1 MDDMNTM
8 KSVVLKKPYSVGVER
23 RKIPVIS
30 DVNDVV
36 IRTLFA
42 GICGS
47 DLHIYSGSIHVP
59 SVALGHES
67 VGIIEEVG
75 EGVRSLAKGDL
86 VVIPFDI
93 GCGFCDYCR
102 IGETAFCETS
112 NSGKCGHEYSGGD
125 ITGAQSEFLRVPY
138 ADFNVL
144 KVKDLGTRNIDYIFL
159 SDNLSTGWNAVVET
173 GLQPGDSIVI
183 FGAGSVGLLSAY
195 SSKLLGASRVF
206 IVDSDK
212 NRLKKAEEIGIIPI
226 DYKNENVL
234 ETILNENEGAL
245 VDRGI
250 DAVGRASLVQKGS
263 SYSSIVI
270 DQLLE
275 LVKNKGS
282 IYLAGVYP
290 IDLNLILPFSKIY
303 FKGIKINS
311 GKTSVHKYYRSLLR
325 LIETGA
331 VSPSHVVQPTIIN
344 IDDAP
349 EAYIDFYNHKGNLTK
364 PVIRL

>member
-1 MDDMNTM
+1 MM
-8 KSVVLKKPYSVGVER
+8 KSVVLKEPHLVRVER
-23 RKIPVIS
+23 RKRPVIS

-36 IRTLFA
+36 VRTLFA

-47 DLHIYSGSIHVP
+47 DLHIYDGSIHVP
-59 SVALGHES
+59 SDALGHES

-75 EGVRSLAKGDL
+75 KGIKSLEKGDL
-86 VVIPFDI
+86 VVIPFDV
-93 GCGFCDYCR
+93 GCGSCDYCR

-138 ADFNVL
+138 ADFNAL

-159 SDNLSTGWNAVVET
+159 ADNLPTGWNAVVKT
-173 GLQPGDSIVI
+173 GFQPGDSVVI

-195 SSKLLGASRVF
+195 SAKLLGASRVF

-212 NRLKKAEEIGIIPI
+212 NRLKKAEEIGSIPI

-250 DAVGRASLVQKGS
+250 DAVGRASLVQKDS
-263 SYSSIVI
+263 SYSSTAI
-270 DQLLE
+270 DQLIE
-275 LVKNKGS
+275 LVKNGGG
-282 IYLAGVYP
+282 IYVAGVYP
-290 IDLNLILPFSKIY
+290 IDLDLILPFSKIY
-303 FKGIKINS
+303 FKGIKING
-311 GKTSVHKYYRSLLR
+311 GKTSVHKYYRALLR
-325 LIETGA
+325 LIETGV
-331 VSPSHVVQPTIIN
+331 VSPSRIVQPTIIN

-349 EAYIDFYNHKGNLTK
+349 DAYSDFYNHKGNITK
-364 PVIRL
+364 PVIRF